1 MDCKDRLV
9 RYAVWNK
16 FSINMTILSISEQV
30 RYISEQV
37 GVEGDY
43 SFSIDTLEDM
53 IMLYQKFEM

>member
-1 MDCKDRLV
+1 
-9 RYAVWNK
+9 
-16 FSINMTILSISEQV
+16 MTILSISEQV